1 MAGQFAGKVC
11 IVTGGTQGL
20 GEATARLFAER
31 GAQAVTIVGRNATRG
46 AAVVKALEGI
56 GAKALFVAA
65 DLGSVEDCRRVVAE
79 TLKAFGQVDVLVNAG
94 ALTDRGSI
102 LNTTPELFDAMFA
115 INVRGP
121 FFLMQ
126 DCAKAMRQRGKG
138 GTMVNVLSTSSYGGQ
153 PFLAPYSASKGALG
167 IATRNAAYAL
177 MRDGIRINGLNIGWM
192 NTPGEH
198 SIQKRAHG
206 AKDGWLEQAGAKL
219 PTGRLLDPNE
229 VAKAIAFLASDESGM
244 MSGALVDFDQSVQGA
259 GDPPRPTERLA
270 D

>member
-1 MAGQFAGKVC
+1 
-11 IVTGGTQGL
+11 
-20 GEATARLFAER
+20 
-31 GAQAVTIVGRNATRG
+31 
-46 AAVVKALEGI
+46 
-56 GAKALFVAA
+56 
-65 DLGSVEDCRRVVAE
+65 
-79 TLKAFGQVDVLVNAG
+79 DVLVNAG

-167 IATRNAAYAL
+167 IATRIADSAL
-177 MRDGIRINGLNIGWM
+177 WREGSRTNGLLSGWM
-192 NTPGEH
+192 NQPGEY
-198 SIQKRAHG
+198 SIYKRAHG
-206 AKDGWLEQAGAKL
+206 AKEGWLEEAGAKP

-229 VAKAIAFLASDESGM
+229 VAKAIAFLASDGSRM
-244 MSGALVDFDQSVQGA
+244 MS
-259 GDPPRPTERLA
+259 
-270 D
+270 